1 MASLSQITLPRAP
14 SSEIGLLRRR
24 LERPII
30 RTRIGFNGR
39 IASVLTNAGD
49 QAVSVK
55 ASVSQKVIE
64 EEAKV
69 IVGTYA
75 RAPVVLSSGKGCK
88 LFDPEGKEYLD
99 CASGIAVN
107 ALGHGDPD
115 WLRAVTE
122 QAGVLAHV
130 SNVYYTIPQVFI
142 RYCIFALLIL
152 LMADE
157 SLKLLLFLSSV

>member
-1 MASLSQITLPRAP
+1 M
-14 SSEIGLLRRR
+14 
-24 LERPII
+24 
-30 RTRIGFNGR
+30 
-39 IASVLTNAGD
+39 
-49 QAVSVK
+49 
-55 ASVSQKVIE
+55 IE

-69 IVGTYA
+69 LVGTYA

-122 QAGVLAHV
+122 QAAVLAHT
-130 SNVYYTIPQVFI
+130 SNVYYTIPQVLI
-142 RYCIFALLIL
+142 QQCLCVNDSDKLEKSDVLVCCNLLGFVISG
-152 LMADE
+152 E
-157 SLKLLLFLSSV
+157 SWKLLLISFDIPL

>member
-1 MASLSQITLPRAP
+1 M
-14 SSEIGLLRRR
+14 
-24 LERPII
+24 
-30 RTRIGFNGR
+30 
-39 IASVLTNAGD
+39 SVN
-49 QAVSVK
+49 

-115 WLRAVTE
+115 WLRAVTD

-130 SNVYYTIPQVFI
+130 SNVYYTIPQV
-142 RYCIFALLIL
+142 LIL
-152 LMADE
+152 LVVGETFVDFILCVIELWPME
-157 SLKLLLFLSSV
+157 SI